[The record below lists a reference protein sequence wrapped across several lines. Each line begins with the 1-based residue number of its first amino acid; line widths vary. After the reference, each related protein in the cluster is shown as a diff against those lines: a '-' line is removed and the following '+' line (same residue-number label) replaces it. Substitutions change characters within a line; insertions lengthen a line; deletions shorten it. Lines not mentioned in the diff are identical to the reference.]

1 MRLPEADRS
10 SQMPPNYTERR
21 GKAKFDVA
29 LYAFCGSRVMRK
41 GYDRRDA
48 DRVHLGVNTLPPTRP
63 IPMDTAAANLASAA
77 PQPVPVV
84 GEPVTLQPVLV
95 ERIWGVPSLSPWH
108 KGGANASIGEIWLTA
123 ETCVAEAGAGEGHS
137 LAALTAAAPVSFGD
151 PRGEGFPLLIKLLF
165 PREKLSVQVHPND
178 AEAQALGM
186 PRGKTECWYVLEAQP
201 GAEVAVGFREPLT
214 TAQIA
219 DAIHDGSLEGKLRML
234 PVKAGDMVFVDA
246 GTVHAI
252 GPGMVVLETQQYS
265 DTTYRLW
272 DYGRPREL
280 HVEAGMAV
288 TRTDTK
294 AGLVAPEQ
302 HGAFT
307 RLVSSEYF
315 RVDRFDLSDGQSVT
329 LGDAGRLQILIA
341 LSGGCAAV
349 TEEGV
354 AYPLAY
360 GQAVVLPAVDTAYD
374 LLSEEQTAQVIRIL
388 QP

>member
-1 MRLPEADRS
+1 ME
-10 SQMPPNYTERR
+10 
-21 GKAKFDVA
+21 
-29 LYAFCGSRVMRK
+29 
-41 GYDRRDA
+41 
-48 DRVHLGVNTLPPTRP
+48 
-63 IPMDTAAANLASAA
+63 ITAAQPSSTAQPA
-77 PQPVPVV
+77 PAVA
-84 GEPVTLQPVLV
+84 EPVTLAPILV
-95 ERIWGVPSLSPWH
+95 ERIWGVDSLAPWH
-108 KGGANASIGEIWLTA
+108 SGGANASIGEIWLTA
-123 ETCVAEAGAGEGHS
+123 ETCVAEVGAGKGHT
-137 LAALTAAAPVSFGD
+137 LAELTAAAPVAFGD

-165 PREKLSVQVHPND
+165 PREKLSVQVHPDD
-178 AEAQALGM
+178 AQAQALGM

-201 GAEVAVGFREPLT
+201 GAEVAVGFREPLST
-214 TAQIA
+214 EQIA
-219 DAIHDGSLEGKLRML
+219 ASIQDGSIEGKLRML

-294 AGLVAPEQ
+294 AGLVSGEKHSQ
-302 HGAFT
+302 FT

-315 RVDRFDLSDGQSVT
+315 RVDRFELAGGT
-329 LGDAGRLQILIA
+329 ATALGETGRLQILIA
-341 LSGGCAAV
+341 LSSGCAAV

-360 GQAVVLPAVDTAYD
+360 GQAVVLPAVDMAYE
-374 LLSEEQTAQVIRIL
+374 LLSENETAQVIRVL

>member
-1 MRLPEADRS
+1 ME
-10 SQMPPNYTERR
+10 
-21 GKAKFDVA
+21 
-29 LYAFCGSRVMRK
+29 
-41 GYDRRDA
+41 
-48 DRVHLGVNTLPPTRP
+48 
-63 IPMDTAAANLASAA
+63 ITAAQPSSTAQPA
-77 PQPVPVV
+77 PAVA
-84 GEPVTLQPVLV
+84 EPVTLAPILV
-95 ERIWGVPSLSPWH
+95 ERIWGVDSLAPWH
-108 KGGANASIGEIWLTA
+108 SGGANASIGEIWLTA
-123 ETCVAEAGAGEGHS
+123 ETCVAEVGAGKGHT
-137 LAALTAAAPVSFGD
+137 LAELTAAAPVAFGD

-165 PREKLSVQVHPND
+165 PREKLSVQVHPDD
-178 AEAQALGM
+178 AQAQALGM

-201 GAEVAVGFREPLT
+201 GAEVAVGFREPLST
-214 TAQIA
+214 EQIA
-219 DAIHDGSLEGKLRML
+219 ASIQDGSIEVKLRML

-294 AGLVAPEQ
+294 AGLVSGEKHSQ
-302 HGAFT
+302 FT

-315 RVDRFDLSDGQSVT
+315 RVDRFELAGGT
-329 LGDAGRLQILIA
+329 ATALGEPGRLQILIA
-341 LSGGCAAV
+341 LSSGCAAV

-360 GQAVVLPAVDTAYD
+360 GQAVVLPAVGMAYE
-374 LLSEEQTAQVIRIL
+374 LLSENETAQVIRVL